1 MGLKI
6 VNLKIHSPI
15 CKEALWKW
23 KREALV
29 HAKHLVPVNFQVLDV
44 ECAWCNEWPHQ
55 STMWV
60 ASSNWGVR
68 KPPQFLTKIK
78 HFSEVSGVPN
88 FEMHPCKACRRFRD
102 TATRFIKKVGLSK
115 PANHIKKV
123 CLKWIFFSESSTS
136 KIACAHL
143 CRLNRQPLPG
153 ECGHGLKWWNDLG
166 NLFGLEYPSS

>member
-115 PANHIKKV
+115 PANHIKKSL
-123 CLKWIFFSESSTS
+123 LKVDFFFRIFNLKDCMCPSVSFESATTS
-136 KIACAHL
+136 RWVRSWL
-143 CRLNRQPLPG
+143 EMMEWSG
-153 ECGHGLKWWNDLG
+153 EFIWARISK
-166 NLFGLEYPSS
+166 